1 MEKKLTMLLAS
12 LFLVLGGA
20 FAQTTVNGTV
30 VSEDGNEPVIGATVQ
45 VVGASNVGTVT
56 DVDGQFT
63 ITCPEGK
70 NVLRISYLG
79 MQPIEVIARKNLRVV
94 LRDDSNDLDE
104 VIVTGYGNVK
114 KSSFTGAAATINTE
128 ALSDVP
134 TVSLE
139 DKLAGGVPGVS
150 ISTTS
155 GAPGAVSSIRIRGMG
170 SINAGNDPLIV
181 IDGVPMVSGDIN
193 PVGAGGYNDAG
204 TNSLSTLNSNDI
216 ESMTVIKDA
225 AAASLYGSRAANGVI
240 VITTKSGKKGKTN
253 VEFRSDWGFSNAAVD
268 YRPQLSGD
276 ERRNLLIKGLENYL
290 MYGEGAPADVAR
302 EFALENIDAFAPI
315 PEGGY
320 TNWKDLLFKTGH
332 HQNYQVSVNGGSDNT
347 QFYSSISYVKQDGIL
362 TNQGMERF
370 TGNANV
376 SHKFGRFTVRLS
388 TMFSKVNQSLANEKT
403 SFDGTIANYAF
414 FQSPSDVPF
423 FEDGSFNREIGFTGV
438 NPLYE
443 YLHSS
448 DRTRINRM
456 MNTLQLTYNIWD
468 NLNISEKVSYDF
480 SSNSEDVLWDKYSNN
495 ASNYGGLLQRFGSRF
510 SQLNTQTQLTYIKSF
525 GNHNIDALAG
535 FETEDF
541 NFISEY
547 MSGLDYPG
555 ELYEI
560 ANAGET
566 DSETSKSGYRM
577 TSFIGRLNYNYDNK
591 YYAGLS
597 YRRDGTSRLAKENR
611 WGDFWSVSGA
621 WRFTGE
627 SFMEGIKNTL
637 TDGKLRISYGVNG
650 TQPSGYYGYMNL
662 YRYGVMYN
670 GSSGMA
676 IIGVGNPN
684 LKWEKNHAFNVGL
697 DLTFWNRLTFGIDF
711 YTRTTKDLIYDLPI
725 SAVPGYYSTDDDGNP
740 IIAAAQNVGSLKNT
754 GIEVTINSVNIQKP
768 DFEWTTQLNF
778 GHNHNKVAKLDGEM
792 EEIIDGP
799 MIHRVGETYWSYYL
813 YEYAGVDP
821 ETGQE
826 SYYINDPDA
835 KPGKERATTIDSGEA
850 NKVIVGNHEPVI
862 EGGLSNNIRW
872 KFIDFSFTMTFSL
885 GADAY
890 DWATWQHCNGGAYL
904 YYGAVP
910 SYYDIDKMWTGPG
923 DTQCTQPKFQYGS
936 DRIASSRWL
945 MPADYLRV
953 KNLTVGFTA
962 PRQWTSRI
970 GVSKARAYFSAS
982 NLLTFKSKDLFVDPE
997 MPVHGACTF
1006 ETPALRTFTFGIELG
1021 F

>member
-1 MEKKLTMLLAS
+1 MEKRLTMILAS
-12 LFLVLGGA
+12 LFLMVGWT
-20 FAQTTVNGTV
+20 FAQTTVIGV
-30 VSEDGNEPVIGATVQ
+30 VLSEDGNEPVIGATVQ
-45 VVGASNVGTVT
+45 VVGANNVGTVT

-79 MQPIEVIARKNLRVV
+79 MQPIEVIARKNLRIV
-94 LRDDSNDLDE
+94 LRDDTNDLDE
-104 VIVTGYGNVK
+104 IIVTGYGNVK
-114 KSSFTGAAATINTE
+114 KSSFTGAAATLNTE
-128 ALSDVP
+128 GLADVP
-134 TVSLE
+134 TVSIE

-155 GAPGAVSSIRIRGMG
+155 GAPGAISNIRIRGMG
-170 SINAGNDPLIV
+170 SINAGNEPLIV
-181 IDGVPMVSGDIN
+181 IDGVPMTSGDIN
-193 PVGAGGYNDAG
+193 PFGAGSYNDAG
-204 TNSLSTLNSNDI
+204 TNSLSTINSNDI

-253 VEFRSDWGFSNAAVD
+253 VEFRSDWGFSNAAID
-268 YRPQLSGD
+268 YRPQLGGD
-276 ERRNLLIKGLENYL
+276 ERRELLKLGLKNY
-290 MYGEGAPADVAR
+290 MQYGEGAPADYAE
-302 EFALENIDAFAPI
+302 EFAAGYIDNFAPV
-315 PEGGY
+315 PETGY
-320 TNWKDLLFKTGH
+320 TDWKDLLFKTGH

-347 QFYSSISYVKQDGIL
+347 QFYSSLSYVKQDGIF
-362 TNQGMERF
+362 TNQGLDRF

-376 SHKFGRFTVRLS
+376 THKFGRFTVRMS
-388 TMFSKVNQSLANEKT
+388 TMFSKMHQDLANEAT
-403 SFDGTIANYAF
+403 SYDGTLFNYCMG
-414 FQSPSDVPF
+414 QSPSDVPIN
-423 FEDGSFNREIGFTGV
+423 EDGSFNREIGVFGV

-443 YLHSS
+443 YLHSK
-448 DRTRINRM
+448 DRSNITRS

-468 NLNISEKVSYDF
+468 NLNISEKISYDF
-480 SSNSEDVLWDKYSNN
+480 TSDTEDVLWDKYSNN
-495 ASNYGGLLQRFGSRF
+495 GEAYNGLLQRQTIRF

-525 GNHNIDALAG
+525 GNHNVDALAG
-535 FETEDF
+535 FETERF
-541 NFISEY
+541 KYAYEY
-547 MSGLDYPG
+547 MSGMDYPG
-555 ELYEI
+555 ELYELV
-560 ANAGET
+560 NAGTT
-566 DSETSKSGYRM
+566 DAETSKSGYRM

-650 TQPSGYYGYMNL
+650 TQPSGYYSYMNL

-676 IIGVGNPN
+676 IVGVGNPG
-684 LKWEKNHAFNVGL
+684 LKWEKNHAFNLGL

-725 SAVPGYYSTDDDGNP
+725 SAVPGYYDPSNG
-740 IIAAAQNVGSLKNT
+740 IVAAQNIGSLKNT
-754 GIEVTINSVNIQKP
+754 GIEVTINSINIQKP

-778 GHNHNKVAKLDGEM
+778 GHNHNKVAKLDGDQ
-792 EEIIDGP
+792 EEIISNP
-799 MIHRVGETYWSYYL
+799 FIHRVGETYWSYYL

-821 ETGQE
+821 ETGKE
-826 SYYINDPDA
+826 SYYINDPEA
-835 KPGKERATTIDSGEA
+835 TPENARATTTSQAEA
-850 NKVIVGNHEPVI
+850 NKIIAGNHEAAI
-862 EGGLSNNIRW
+862 EGGLTNSIRW
-872 KFIDFSFTMTFSL
+872 KFIDFSFTMTFSV
-885 GADAY
+885 GADAF
-890 DWATWQHCNGGAYL
+890 DWATWQHTNGGTYL
-904 YYGAVP
+904 YYGSVP
-910 SYYDIDKMWTGPG
+910 AYYDINAMWTGPG
-923 DTQCTQPKFQYGS
+923 DTECTQPKFEYGS
-936 DRIASSRWL
+936 TGVYSSRWL

-962 PRQWTSRI
+962 PRKFTSKI
-970 GVSKARAYFSAS
+970 GISKARAYFSAS

>member
-1 MEKKLTMLLAS
+1 MEKRLTMILAS
-12 LFLVLGGA
+12 LFLMVGWT
-20 FAQTTVNGTV
+20 FAQTTVNGV
-30 VSEDGNEPVIGATVQ
+30 VLSEDGNEPVIGATVQ
-45 VVGASNVGTVT
+45 VVGASNIGTVT

-70 NVLRISYLG
+70 NVLRITYLG
-79 MQPIEVIARKNLRVV
+79 MQPIEVIARKNLRIV

-104 VIVTGYGNVK
+104 IIVTGYGNVK

-128 ALSDVP
+128 SLADVP
-134 TVSLE
+134 TVSIE

-150 ISTTS
+150 ISNTS
-155 GAPGAVSSIRIRGMG
+155 GAPGAVSNIRIRGMG
-170 SINAGNDPLIV
+170 SINAGNEPLIV
-181 IDGVPMVSGDIN
+181 IDGVPLTSGDIN
-193 PVGAGGYNDAG
+193 PFGAGSYNDAG
-204 TNSLSTLNSNDI
+204 TNSLATINSNDI

-240 VITTKSGKKGKTN
+240 VITTKSGKKGKTS
-253 VEFRSDWGFSNAAVD
+253 VEFRSDWGFSNAAID
-268 YRPQLSGD
+268 YRPQLNGD
-276 ERRNLLIKGLENYL
+276 QRRELLQLGLKNYM
-290 MYGEGAPADVAR
+290 MYGENAPEDAAQS
-302 EFALENIDAFAPI
+302 FAESYIDNFAPI

-332 HQNYQVSVNGGSDNT
+332 HQNYQVSVNGGSEST
-347 QFYSSISYVKQDGIL
+347 QFYSSISYVKQDGIF
-362 TNQGMERF
+362 TNQGLERF

-388 TMFSKVNQSLANEKT
+388 SMFTRMHQSLANEST
-403 SFDGTIANYAF
+403 SYDGTLANYCF
-414 FQSPSDVPF
+414 FQSPSDVPYN
-423 FEDGSFNREIGFTGV
+423 EDGTFNREIGFTGV

-448 DRTRINRM
+448 DRTHINRT
-456 MNTLQLTYNIWD
+456 MNTLQLSYNIWD
-468 NLNISEKVSYDF
+468 NLSISEKVAYDF
-480 SSNSEDVLWDKYSNN
+480 SSNVEDVLWDKYSNN
-495 ASNYGGLLQRFGSRF
+495 GDTYGGLLQRQTTRF

-525 GNHNIDALAG
+525 GSHNIDALAG

-541 NFISEY
+541 DFAYDY
-547 MSGLDYPG
+547 MTGMDYPG

-560 ANAGET
+560 VNAAET
-566 DSETSKSGYRM
+566 SAETSKSGYRL
-577 TSFIGRLNYNYDNK
+577 TSFLGRVNYNYDNK

-597 YRRDGTSRLAKENR
+597 FRRDGTSRLAKENR
-611 WGDFWSVSGA
+611 WGNFWSVSGA

-627 SFMEGIKNTL
+627 SFMESIRNTI
-637 TDGKLRISYGVNG
+637 TDGKIRISYGVNG

-662 YRYGVMYN
+662 YRYGVLYN
-670 GSSGMA
+670 GGSGMA
-676 IIGVGNPN
+676 IIGVGNAD
-684 LKWEKNHAFNVGL
+684 LKWEKNHAFNIGL
-697 DLTFWNRLTFGIDF
+697 DLTFWNRLTMNLDF
-711 YTRTTKDLIYDLPI
+711 YSRTTKDLIYDLPI
-725 SAVPGYYSTDDDGNP
+725 SAVPGYYDAEHG
-740 IIAAAQNVGSLKNT
+740 IVAAQNVGSLKNT
-754 GIEVTINSVNIQKP
+754 GIELTLTSINIQKP
-768 DFEWTTQLNF
+768 DFEWTTTLNL
-778 GHNHNKVAKLDGEM
+778 GHNHNKVSKLDGQM
-792 EEIIDGP
+792 DEIVSNP
-799 MIHRVGETYWSYYL
+799 FIHRVGETYWSYYL

-835 KPGKERATTIDSGEA
+835 EPGKERATTIDSGEA

-890 DWATWQHCNGGAYL
+890 DWATWQHCNGGSFL

-962 PRQWTSRI
+962 PRKYTSKWGI
-970 GVSKARAYFSAS
+970 SKARAYFSAS

-1006 ETPALRTFTFGIELG
+1006 ETPSLRTFTFGIELG